1 MNHQFLKYVCLFMV
15 LISGLVHGQ
24 NTHLPSTNEEI
35 VIYQVNVRAFSQ
47 NGNINGVLNRLDH
60 IKDLGAN
67 VIYLM
72 PLFKSS
78 QSPYASSDFT
88 EIDPEYGTV
97 GDLANLI
104 ALAHQKGMAVIMDF
118 APNHTGTD
126 HVWLDDPVYGYWWYQ
141 QSHNTGAQGFHGPP
155 PAHPGWTDVYQLDF
169 DNADLRDSL
178 INTMKYWVNTVDCDG
193 FRFDYADGPDVM
205 LNDGDSDPANF
216 QFQFWKQVI
225 SELRSMSKDL
235 LLFAEGDGNE
245 YFDLDFD
252 LIYGNALFYEF
263 KNWVFNTSVT
273 GSVAASLNYANGF
286 DFGATNGQ
294 LPVRFTANHD
304 THAHYGTPSQL
315 FGGDAG
321 QMGAFVVA
329 AYMQGVP
336 MIFSGQEVNT
346 PNQVPFYTKG
356 VNGTIDWSGIDGAIH
371 NEFKS
376 ILGIRKASHAI
387 KYGVLSDFSNND
399 VCGFTKVHNNEEVL
413 VVANLKS
420 NSTVF
425 DLPVAAQG
433 SWTEAFTNEA
443 SQLGSSIS
451 LDAYSYKVY
460 RRGQFVTG
468 FTNGQVTDIEI
479 YPSPVHD
486 KMIITQIEKVDFKT
500 LRVYNQKGTV
510 VIEIPFSGIQYDV
523 SKLTAG
529 VYTLE
534 LVDDHGRSRQKFVK
548 D

>member
-1 MNHQFLKYVCLFMV
+1 MNHHFFKYVGLICV
-15 LISGLVHGQ
+15 LISGLVQAQ
-24 NTHLPSTNEEI
+24 NSHLPTNNEEI
-35 VIYQVNVRAFSQ
+35 VIYQVNVRALSQ
-47 NGNINGVLNRLDH
+47 NGDINGVINRLDH

-72 PLFKSS
+72 PVFKSS
-78 QSPYASSDFT
+78 QSPYASSDFSQ
-88 EIDPEYGTV
+88 IDAEYGTV
-97 GDLANLI
+97 GDLNDLI
-104 ALAHQKGMAVIMDF
+104 SLAHQKGMAVIMDF

-126 HVWLDDPVYGYWWYQ
+126 HVWLNDPVYGYWWYQ
-141 QSHNTGAQGFHGPP
+141 QFHNTGQQGVHGPP
-155 PAHPGWTDVYQLDF
+155 PAHSGWTDVYQLDF

-225 SELRSMSKDL
+225 SELRSMPKDL

-263 KNWVFNTSVT
+263 KNWVYNNGAS

-294 LPVRFTANHD
+294 LPARFTANHD
-304 THAHYGTPSQL
+304 THAHCGTPSQL

-321 QMGAFVVA
+321 QMAAFVVA
-329 AYMQGVP
+329 AYMRGVP

-356 VNGTIDWSGIDGAIH
+356 VNGTINWSGTGGSIH
-371 NEFKS
+371 EEYKS
-376 ILGIRKASHAI
+376 ILALRKSSDAI
-387 KYGVLSDFSNND
+387 KYGALTDFSNND
-399 VCGFTKVHNNEEVL
+399 VCGFTKIHNNEEVL
-413 VVANLKS
+413 VVANMKGS
-420 NSTVF
+420 STLF
-425 DLPVAAQG
+425 DLPQAAQG
-433 SWTEAFTNEA
+433 SWSNAFTNEA
-443 SQLGSSIS
+443 KQLGASIS
-451 LDAYSYKVY
+451 LVGYSYLVY
-460 RRGQFVTG
+460 RKGHTVTSVS
-468 FTNGQVTDIEI
+468 NRASSDLEI
-479 YPSPVHD
+479 YPSPVHNEL
-486 KMIITQIEKVDFKT
+486 IITQIDKTDIKT
-500 LRVYNQKGTV
+500 LRVYDVKGDV
-510 VIEIPFSGIQYDV
+510 VLEVPYSGIQYDV
-523 SKLTAG
+523 SSLIPG

-534 LVDDHGRSRQKFVK
+534 LFDENGRSRRKFVK
-548 D
+548 Q